1 LSDLRSEIEAIVTD
15 AAVAGIGDDARGA
28 DPLVIPARDPKF
40 GDYQANLAMGLG
52 KKLGRKPREL
62 GEAIAAELTRGIH
75 AGDLIVSAEV
85 AGPGFVNLKL
95 GEAALRERA
104 GTMRADDRLGV
115 ASAAGDQTHT
125 VVVDY
130 SSPNVAKE
138 MHVGHLRSTV
148 IGDCVARVLEAIGHR
163 VIRQNH
169 LGDWGT
175 QFGMLIE
182 HLNEVS
188 ETHARTP
195 DDEPIA
201 IGDLNAFYRE
211 AKRRFDG
218 DADFADRSRKRVVA
232 LQSGDEATLDMWREL
247 VAESLKHFDAA
258 YKRLGVTLTREDVRG
273 ESAYND
279 KLAET
284 VAALDATGRLK
295 ESQGAQVVYPPG
307 FVDRE
312 GEPMPMIVRKSD
324 GGFLYATTDLAAVRH
339 RLDELH
345 ADRVVYVTDARQA
358 QHFAMVFAEAKE
370 SGFASED
377 ARLEHVGFGMV
388 LGPDRKPFKT
398 RSGGTVRLAAV
409 MDEAVTRARAVI
421 TEKNPELSG
430 DAADDVAEAVG
441 IGALKY
447 ADLSSDRVKDYVFD
461 WDRMLALEGNTAPY
475 LLNAYVRVRSIFR
488 KGGVE
493 PSSVTAEPACSEPQ
507 ERALVLLLLEYPRVV
522 AAVAESLE
530 PHRLCNHLYEL
541 SAGYHRFYE
550 HCPVLK
556 DDVPSEVRD
565 ARLALCDLVA
575 RTLHHGLGLLGIRTV
590 ERM

>member
-1 LSDLRSEIEAIVTD
+1 MDVRSEIESAVT
-15 AAVAGIGDDARGA
+15 AAALAALGEDARDA
-28 DPLVIPARDPKF
+28 DPLVVPAKDPRF

-62 GEAIAAELTRGIH
+62 GEAIAVELAKAVH
-75 AGDLIVSAEV
+75 EGDPIASAEV
-85 AGPGFVNLKL
+85 AGPGFVNLTL
-95 GEAALRERA
+95 STPALRQRA
-104 GTMRADDRLGV
+104 AAMRANDRLGV
-115 ASAAGDQTHT
+115 ATADGADRQT

-148 IGDCVARVLEAIGHR
+148 IGDCIARVLEATGQR
-163 VIRQNH
+163 VVRQNH

-182 HLNEVS
+182 HLAEVS

-195 DDEPIA
+195 EGEPIA
-201 IGDLNAFYRE
+201 IGDLNTFYQE
-211 AKRRFDG
+211 AKRRFD
-218 DADFADRSRKRVVA
+218 DDEAFADRSRRRVVA
-232 LQSGDEATLDMWREL
+232 LQSGDEATMDMWHEL
-247 VAESLKHFDAA
+247 VSESLKHFDAA
-258 YKRLGVTLTREDVRG
+258 YQRLGVGLTRDDVRG

-279 KLAET
+279 RLADT
-284 VAALDATGRLK
+284 VDALDAKGRLR
-295 ESQGAQVVYPPG
+295 ESQGARVVYPPG

-324 GGFLYATTDLAAVRH
+324 GGFLYATTDLAAIRF
-339 RLDELH
+339 RLHELR
-345 ADRVVYVTDARQA
+345 ADRLVYVVDARQA
-358 QHFAMVFAEAKE
+358 QHFAMVFAEARE
-370 SGFASED
+370 AGFAGDD
-377 ARLEHVGFGMV
+377 ARLEYVGFGMV
-388 LGPDRKPFKT
+388 LGKDRKPFKT
-398 RSGGTVRLAAV
+398 RSGGTVRLADV
-409 MDEAVTRARAVI
+409 MDEAVTRARAAV
-421 TEKNPELSG
+421 TEKNPELSETE
-430 DAADDVAEAVG
+430 ADDVAEAVG
-441 IGALKY
+441 IGAIKY
-447 ADLSSDRVKDYVFD
+447 ADLSSDRIKDYVFD

-475 LLNAYVRVRSIFR
+475 LLNAYVRIRSIFR
-488 KGGVE
+488 KGE
-493 PSSVTAEPACSEPQ
+493 IKPAAIIAEPACDEPQ

-522 AAVAESLE
+522 ASVADTLE

-541 SAGYHRFYE
+541 ASAYHKFYE

-556 DDVPSEVRD
+556 DDVAPDTRD